1 LPREDYLLTGL
12 RLYVLPNVL
21 LQLRITHPRMIVVF
35 QQVSLVQ
42 IKTVIAIDIAFSARG
57 LIHRMKAIVSTCW

>member
-1 LPREDYLLTGL
+1 M
-12 RLYVLPNVL
+12 L